1 MLALLFVA
9 LASFLPAAAAQPD
22 AVAALLA
29 RIEQAGREAD
39 PVAVRAL
46 AVEGLDLEEFAREI
60 TPASADR
67 LVVQERDRMP
77 VEGERVRVL
86 IEVFIEE
93 DIQARLH
100 TWSLDLVPGATPL
113 ELPRIVGA
121 VRLTAITGLFRL
133 RLDMTREL
141 SVHDLR
147 LRAPDLSLDMASGAA
162 FVAETDEGPT
172 AVVLLGR
179 GRMHFAPQDAA
190 ERTQVRIFAGRET
203 LDTEFD
209 AVFIRLRPSQF
220 EHLFPAGALRPREV
234 NPQTARRALAVFDE
248 NVGRTLQ
255 IDLSDLSRDR
265 WSLVPQGW
273 DIVAEVRTRRYGLL
287 TYSRTFSEAEDVAF
301 FDRRR
306 RRTISTYASQQKLET
321 RGRFYSEDDQLDY
334 DVLHYDVDVAFTPER
349 QLVEGTSRLKVKI
362 LGRSVS
368 TLTLR
373 LADSL
378 QVRSVSSPE
387 FGRLLYMRVVDQSV
401 LIVNLPGVVVEGSE
415 FWVAVTYAGRVQPQ
429 RLEREIVAVGQQ
441 EIRDTGIPVEP
452 HYLYSHRSYWY
463 PQALVSDYASA
474 TLRIAVPANMDV
486 VATGQPTAPP
496 TAPERGRRVFTF
508 EAAEPVRYLACV
520 ISRFTEL
527 EPRTVELSGGES
539 IALRGHANPRQAG
552 RGRSMMSDAADILT
566 FYTSLAGGRPY
577 PSLTLAVSENERPGG
592 HSPPYFALVHQV
604 LPTTEIVWRNDPV
617 NFDGF
622 PQFFLAHELAHQWW
636 GHAVGWKNYHE
647 QWISEGFAQYFTA
660 LYAQRLRGDAA
671 FAAVLRQM
679 RQTAIASSDQ
689 GPVYLGYR
697 LGHLRNDDRV
707 FRALIYNKGAMVL
720 HMLRRLVGDDAF
732 FEGLRTFYAEWRFRK
747 AGTDDFRQVM
757 EAASGRDLTGFF
769 ETWIYGASIP
779 QVAFRSQVRNDQ
791 AELRFET
798 REPADVAIGVTIL
811 YVSGRTEDV
820 LVPLT
825 GRLTV
830 TSVPLA
836 ERVRSITA
844 NADHGAL
851 VEIRR

>member
-1 MLALLFVA
+1 MLALLFLL
-9 LASFLPAAAAQPD
+9 LAAVLPAAAPQPD
-22 AVAALLA
+22 VVAALLA
-29 RIEQAGREAD
+29 RIEQAGREGD
-39 PVAVRAL
+39 PEAVRAL
-46 AVEGLDLEEFAREI
+46 AGEGLDLGDFAREI
-60 TPASADR
+60 TQTSADR
-67 LVVQERDRMP
+67 FVVQERDRMA
-77 VEGERVRVL
+77 VEGARVRVL

-93 DIQARLH
+93 DIEARLA
-100 TWSLDLVPGATPL
+100 TWSLDLVPGDTPL

-133 RLDMTREL
+133 GLDSTREF

-147 LRAPDLSLDMASGAA
+147 LRAPDLSLDMSSGAA
-162 FVAETDEGPT
+162 FVADAGEGPT

-179 GRMHFAPQDAA
+179 GRMLFTPPDTA
-190 ERTQVRIFAGRET
+190 ERTQLRIFAGRET
-203 LDTEFD
+203 LDAEFD
-209 AVFIRLRPSQF
+209 AVFLRLRPSQF
-220 EHLFPAGALRPREV
+220 ETLFPAGSLRPREV
-234 NPQTARRALAVFDE
+234 NPQNARRALAVFDE
-248 NVGRTLQ
+248 NVGRSLQ

-265 WSLVPQGW
+265 WSLIPQGR
-273 DIVAEVRTRRYGLL
+273 DIIAEVRTRRHGLL
-287 TYSRTFSEAEDVAF
+287 TYSRTFSEAEDVAL

-306 RRTISTYASQQKLET
+306 RRTISTYASERKLTT
-321 RGRFYSEDDQLDY
+321 RGRFYSEDDLRDY
-334 DVLHYDVDVAFTPER
+334 DVLHYDVDVAFTPDR

-368 TLTLR
+368 TVTLR
-373 LADSL
+373 LADTL

-387 FGRLLYMRVVDQSV
+387 FGRLLHMRVVDQNI

-415 FWVAVTYAGRVQPQ
+415 FWVTMTYAGRVPPQ
-429 RLEREIVAVGQQ
+429 TLDREIIALGQQ
-441 EIRDTGIPVEP
+441 EGRDLGIPLEP

-463 PQALVSDYASA
+463 PQAIVSDYASA
-474 TLRIAVPANMDV
+474 TLRLAVPANLEV
-486 VATGQPTAPP
+486 VATGQPAAPP
-496 TAPERGRRVFTF
+496 SAPERGRRVFTF
-508 EAAEPVRYLACV
+508 ETTDPVRYLACV
-520 ISRFTEL
+520 MSRFTEL
-527 EPRTVELSGGES
+527 EPRTVEIPGGEAV
-539 IALRGHANPRQAG
+539 ALRAHANPRQTG
-552 RGRSMMSDAADILT
+552 RARSMMPEAADILT
-566 FYTSLAGGRPY
+566 FYASLAGGRPY
-577 PSLTLAVSENERPGG
+577 PALTLAVSEYERPGG

-604 LPTTEIVWRNDPV
+604 LPTAEIVWRSDPV
-617 NFDGF
+617 HFDGF
-622 PQFFLAHELAHQWW
+622 PQFFLAHEIAHQWW

-660 LYAQRLRGDAA
+660 LYAQRLRGDGA

-757 EAASGRDLTGFF
+757 EAASGRDLSRFF
-769 ETWIYGASIP
+769 ETWIYGAGIP
-779 QVAFRSQVRNDQ
+779 QVSFRTQVRNDQ

-798 REPADVAIGVTIL
+798 REPVDVAIGVTIL
-811 YVSGRTEDV
+811 YASGRTEDV
-820 LVPLT
+820 LVPLA
-825 GRLTV
+825 GKVTV